1 MKNIFATG
9 VWDVLHKEK
18 KTIHQSRDAD
28 GFTPSVADWQEKWKG
43 ANEECKVSIKTKKH
57 K

>member
-18 KTIHQSRDAD
+18 KTMCQGRDVN
-28 GFTPSVADWQEKWKG
+28 GFMPGMADWQEKWKE
-43 ANEECKVSIKTKKH
+43 ALRSSEK
-57 K
+57 